1 MQVDRQPDM
10 NVEVLASERLD
21 GAVDAY
27 SFMSSVLEAS
37 TEYSIIATDQHGVI
51 TLWNEGARRLY
62 GYQSGDV
69 IGRHKSLLHTEKD
82 VVAGLPGQ
90 MTGTASE
97 LGKWEGTVE
106 RVRKDGTSFMAR
118 VVMTLRRNAEGEPIG
133 FLLMSGDITDQLRLA
148 AELIRKLDELELS
161 KRSIQAKS
169 EQLTASLKY
178 KSEFLANMSHELRT
192 PLSTL
197 LILAGLLQEN
207 TEHNLTA
214 RQVQWAGVI
223 HASGTDLMRLIGD
236 ILDLAGIESGAVSPE
251 ISALALMEIQDT
263 LQHEFGEVAY
273 AKRLS
278 FSVELADG
286 LPSHIATDR
295 ARLLQ
300 VLRNLLENAVKF
312 TERGAVRVQL
322 SLADSGWSATN
333 TNLTRA
339 DTVIAFRISD
349 TGIGMA
355 EEVQQRIFG
364 AFIQGDGTTARKY
377 DGTGLG
383 LAAGHALVELIGGEI
398 TLASGPDR
406 GSTFTV
412 YLPTTPHPNA
422 TAAPDPAPQL

>member
-10 NVEVLASERLD
+10 KVAVLASETFD
-21 GAVDAY
+21 GAVDAG

-37 TEYSIIATDQHGVI
+37 TEYSIIATDPYGVI
-51 TLWNEGARRLY
+51 LLWNEGARRLY
-62 GYQSGDV
+62 GYQSGEV
-69 IGRHKSLLHTEKD
+69 IGRQESILHTEQD
-82 VVAGLPGQ
+82 VVAGLPGL
-90 MTGTASE
+90 MIGKASE
-97 LGKWEGTVE
+97 RGKWEGRVE
-106 RVRKDGTSFMAR
+106 RVRKDGTGFTAR
-118 VVMTLRRNAEGEPIG
+118 VVMTLRRNAEGKPIG
-133 FLLMSGDITDQLRLA
+133 FLLMSSDITDQLRLA

-178 KSEFLANMSHELRT
+178 KSEFLAKMSHELRT

-223 HASGTDLMRLIGD
+223 HAAGTDLMRLIGD
-236 ILDLAGIESGAVSPE
+236 ILDLAGVESGAVSPE
-251 ISALALMEIQDT
+251 ISALTLMEIQDT
-263 LQHEFGEVAY
+263 LQHEFSDVTY
-273 AKRLS
+273 AQRLS

-312 TERGAVRVQL
+312 TERGAVRVQI

-333 TNLTRA
+333 NNLTRA
-339 DTVIAFRISD
+339 DT
-349 TGIGMA
+349 
-355 EEVQQRIFG
+355 E
-364 AFIQGDGTTARKY
+364 
-377 DGTGLG
+377 
-383 LAAGHALVELIGGEI
+383 AGRVRRR
-398 TLASGPDR
+398 P
-406 GSTFTV
+406 
-412 YLPTTPHPNA
+412 
-422 TAAPDPAPQL
+422 